1 MTSLELLDRGVLG
14 DGSHPPP
21 IEETRY
27 DVKGAPRPNFSSP
40 DCPQKWT
47 SYPWGLWPFSIVL
60 CPSKGL
66 PPLPQAPA
74 LASSSL
80 DSEGCAV
87 QGQ

>member
-27 DVKGAPRPNFSSP
+27 DVKGAPRPNFAYS
-40 DCPQKWT
+40 DCSQKWT
-47 SYPWGLWPFSIVL
+47 SYPWGLWSFSVVL
-60 CPSKGL
+60 CLSEGL

-74 LASSSL
+74 LASSSS
-80 DSEGCAV
+80 DSEGCAIR
-87 QGQ
+87 GP